1 MKNAKDL
8 IQLSYEERVEL
19 YNAACKAFGLPA
31 FESKTV
37 EVDSLG
43 SFTQAVLDTSKE
55 LENQGETQND

>member
-8 IQLSYEERVEL
+8 IHLSYEERVEL
-19 YNAACKAFGLPA
+19 YNTACKAFGLPA

-43 SFTQAVLDTSKE
+43 SFTWAVIDTSKE
-55 LENQGETQND
+55 L